1 MKKHDRVVVVGAGP
15 VGSLAAF
22 LMARAGIPVTL
33 LEAEAGL
40 VEDYRA
46 STVHPPTLDLLEECG
61 VSAALVEMGL
71 VAPLMQYRDRRD
83 GKIAEFDS
91 SLLKND
97 TRYPYRLQCEQFK
110 LVGWLYGQFAKMP
123 NVELLF
129 SHRVSGMTQ
138 DADGVHVTAETSDGS
153 RRVFDADYVI
163 AADGGRSALRKL
175 SGIDFPGFTHREHFL
190 VAGTTFDF
198 KSAMPD
204 ICSVNYTAD
213 PDEWYLLLEIPD
225 MWRVILPVGLEV
237 EAEDARSEAFIQ
249 SALNNLLP
257 RSEPYDI
264 VVRAVYRVSAR
275 VAATYRAGRVFL
287 AGDAAHINNPLGGM
301 GMNGGLHDAIS
312 LTNRLIAVW
321 HGKAG
326 DAELDGY
333 EIQRRPEAIN
343 AINAMTESNKKTLEE
358 RDPAIRRA
366 HQAELRQIAADP
378 KLAYEHL
385 LKTSMI
391 ASLRR
396 SGMLK

>member
-1 MKKHDRVVVVGAGP
+1 
-15 VGSLAAF
+15 
-22 LMARAGIPVTL
+22 
-33 LEAEAGL
+33 
-40 VEDYRA
+40 
-46 STVHPPTLDLLEECG
+46 
-61 VSAALVEMGL
+61 
-71 VAPLMQYRDRRD
+71 
-83 GKIAEFDS
+83 
-91 SLLKND
+91 
-97 TRYPYRLQCEQFK
+97 
-110 LVGWLYGQFAKMP
+110 MP

-175 SGIDFPGFTHREHFL
+175 TGIDFPGFTHREHFL

-358 RDPAIRRA
+358 RDPVIRRA
-366 HQAELRQIAADP
+366 HQDELRSIAADP
-378 KLAYEHL
+378 ALAYRHL
-385 LKTSMI
+385 LQTSMI
-391 ASLRR
+391 SSLRR